1 MGAHNLGALAEPAI
15 AGPMPVKHG
24 SFLILASDGVWDKLP
39 GDFVSANVGMARAE
53 SSAHAMAFAARARW
67 PPEGDIDDITAVV
80 VQVFPGT
87 KTYGENGT
95 LPDTSEPESKWDV

>member
-80 VQVFPGT
+80 VQVFHD
-87 KTYGENGT
+87 GENGT
-95 LPDTSEPESKWDV
+95 LPVASEPESKWSV